1 MTRAARYA
9 EEFEATHTEFTRLI
23 ESLDAEQWRQI
34 GKNHPQRMNDED
46 EGRTVGVIAH
56 HVAVNSP
63 WVMERIQATL
73 DGRPLQPV
81 DMRAINA
88 QHAGEHA
95 EVTREEVLRL
105 LRQTQAEIAAAIRA
119 IPDDQL
125 DQARE
130 TPVGPMSVAQ
140 RIERVLIGHIKAHQG
155 SIEAAIA

>member
-9 EEFEATHTEFTRLI
+9 AEFEATHTEFMRLI

-34 GKNHPQRMNDED
+34 GKNHPQRMNEED

-73 DGRPLQPV
+73 EGRPLQPV

-88 QHAGEHA
+88 EHAGQHAA
-95 EVTREEVLRL
+95 VTREEVLRL
-105 LRQTQAEIAAAIRA
+105 LRQTQPEIAAAIRG
-119 IPDDQL
+119 IPDDKL
-125 DQARE
+125 DQAVE

-140 RIERVLIGHIKAHQG
+140 RIERVLIGHIRAHQG
-155 SIEAAIA
+155 SIEAAVS

>member
-9 EEFEATHTEFTRLI
+9 EQFEAAHTEFMRLI
-23 ESLDAEQWRQI
+23 ESLDAERWRQI

-46 EGRTVGVIAH
+46 EGRPVGVIAH

-73 DGRPLQPV
+73 EGRPLHAV

-88 QHAGEHA
+88 KHAGEHA
-95 EVTREEVLRL
+95 DVTREEVLRL
-105 LRQTQAEIAAAIRA
+105 LRQTQPEIAAAIRA

-155 SIEAAIA
+155 SIEAAVA